1 LSLRGETVLC
11 DRYVEDAILDLTLRF
26 PDLVDPD
33 GRLRRALVTACPR
46 PDAAILLTVSKDVMA
61 QRAEAKNEPFEDPLE
76 VRIARHDAYM
86 AMAKQGRFTPV
97 DAEQSIEDVTR
108 SILDILREA

>member
-1 LSLRGETVLC
+1 
-11 DRYVEDAILDLTLRF
+11 
-26 PDLVDPD
+26 
-33 GRLRRALVTACPR
+33 
-46 PDAAILLTVSKDVMA
+46 MA